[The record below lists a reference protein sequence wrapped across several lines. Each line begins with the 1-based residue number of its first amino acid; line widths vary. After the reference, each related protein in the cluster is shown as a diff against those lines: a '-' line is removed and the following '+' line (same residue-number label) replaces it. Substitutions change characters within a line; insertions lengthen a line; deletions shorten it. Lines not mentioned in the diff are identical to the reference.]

1 MLKIT
6 YVNSAKL
13 KTLLKERGFTMKYF
27 NDLLGKNRSYL
38 SNVLTGSDSISDEEL
53 KIVADKL
60 GTTVDYLTDKSEDK
74 EKPTSTVS
82 VDEVRKLIRQLPKE
96 DLVKLA
102 KEFIE
107 ILGE

>member
-74 EKPTSTVS
+74 EKPTKS
-82 VDEVRKLIRQLPKE
+82 VGLDDLLPLVEQMTNEELLKLLKAVTE
-96 DLVKLA
+96 KLT
-102 KEFIE
+102 
-107 ILGE
+107 

>member
-1 MLKIT
+1 MN
-6 YVNSAKL
+6 YDKL
-13 KTLLKERGFTMKYF
+13 ESLAKERGISKTHLCQLVGRERYYLR
-27 NDLLGKNRSYL
+27 DCKNRG
-38 SNVLTGSDSISDEEL
+38 VEPPEDHIKTW
-53 KIVADKL
+53 ADAL
-60 GTTVDYLTDKSEDK
+60 GTTADYLTDKSEDK
-74 EKPTSTVS
+74 GKSTSTVS